1 MKRKTS
7 IILSA
12 LLITALSGCGAS
24 NVSDTTT
31 SPTAAAVEEITAENT
46 SSAQTAA
53 ENPDNNPKYSDADTD
68 CLPIDKS
75 LDCEAI
81 LLEKADRLCTL
92 MTDYLNLDSE
102 KLIYKLGEPYKDEN
116 GMIIGSKVIS
126 DEMSCYAD
134 FKAMFSDSIYGGY
147 LDYISGSG
155 TSLFDIDGE
164 LYCSTHV
171 GGFLGTDETWYIS
184 CDVED
189 DKIVGHFAELRGLG
203 FPEDNTAEYLNNE
216 ENYWFYDITV
226 RNVDGTYVITD
237 CREKSSGKNYEFYDQ
252 HGLCYN
258 SGFADRSLITNEK
271 VKPKTIS

>member
-31 SPTAAAVEEITAENT
+31 SPTAATVGEITAENT

-53 ENPDNNPKYSDADTD
+53 ENPDNDPKYSDADTD

-155 TSLFDIDGE
+155 TSLFDIDGV

-203 FPEDNTAEYLNNE
+203 FSEENTAEYLNNE

-226 RNVDGTYVITD
+226 RNVDGMYVITD

-271 VKPKTIS
+271 VKPKTIT

>member
-1 MKRKTS
+1 MKHKTA

-12 LLITALSGCGAS
+12 LLITALSGCDAS
-24 NVSDTTT
+24 NVSDTTI
-31 SPTAAAVEEITAENT
+31 SPTVTTVGEITAENT

-53 ENPDNNPKYSDADTD
+53 ENPDNNPEYSDAAID

-116 GMIIGSKVIS
+116 GMVIGSKVIS

-134 FKAMFSDSIYGGY
+134 FKTMFSDSIYGGY
-147 LDYISGSG
+147 LDYISSSG
-155 TSLFDIDGE
+155 TYLFDIDGA

-171 GGFLGTDETWYIS
+171 GGFLGTDETWYIG

-271 VKPKTIS
+271 VKPKTIT